1 MSTPLPLIQLEDFIF
16 TFSHAVDLVGLDD
29 AWHGRRVGLLAAEL
43 ALAAGADWPTRQ
55 RAYRLGLL
63 HDCGVSSTV
72 QHRAIAMEL
81 EWSGAEAHCIRG
93 EALLARCAPLADLAP
108 AVRYHHTRWE
118 TLLTLDLTD
127 DVRHEAALVFLADR
141 IDTLSRASYA
151 DHSTLAISS
160 SLRDQLLGL
169 SGTLFAPHWL
179 DVFAEASRCESFWL
193 MLDSECVLD
202 YQNEMRVQAG
212 DEIMSW
218 ADFKQGAY
226 LLADVIDAKSP
237 FTAEHSQGVAR
248 IARYLAGLTGLSSE
262 RCEMVEVAGLLHDIG
277 KLQIPDDILD
287 SPGGLN
293 EYEVGIMR
301 AHSFATYMVLKRI
314 RGVEEMAHWAAWHH
328 ETLDGRG
335 YPFHLQDSQ
344 MPAEARIIH
353 VADLYQALAQDRPY
367 RNAMTPEAIMRVLRA
382 RVERHLLDSA
392 LFALI
397 EEHLAAVD
405 MAAVGIRKA
414 VARPG

>member
-1 MSTPLPLIQLEDFIF
+1 MSTILPSVQLEDFIF
-16 TFSHAVDLVGLDD
+16 TFAHAIDLVGLDD

-43 ALAAGADWPTRQ
+43 ALAAGADWPARQ

-81 EWSGAEAHCIRG
+81 EWQGAEAHCIRG

-108 AVRYHHTRWE
+108 VVRHHHTRWE
-118 TLLTLDLTD
+118 TLQTLDLPDT
-127 DVRHEAALVFLADR
+127 VRTEAALVFLADR

-151 DHSTLAISS
+151 DRSTLAISNM
-160 SLRDQLLGL
+160 LRDQLLAL
-169 SGTLFAPHWL
+169 SGTLFSPYWIG
-179 DVFAEASRCESFWL
+179 VFAEASRCESFWL

-202 YQNEMRVQAG
+202 YQNEMRAQAG
-212 DEIMSW
+212 NEIMSW

-237 FTAEHSQGVAR
+237 FTAEHSLGVAR
-248 IARYLAGLTGLSSE
+248 VSRYLAALGGLDDE

-287 SPGGLN
+287 SPCGLN
-293 EYEVGIMR
+293 EHDAGVMR
-301 AHSFATYMVLKRI
+301 AHSFATYMVLKRL
-314 RGVEEMAHWAAWHH
+314 RGIDDMARWAAWHH

-335 YPFHLQDSQ
+335 YPFHLQDAQ
-344 MPAEARIIH
+344 MPPEARIIH
-353 VADLYQALAQDRPY
+353 VADMYQALAQNRPY
-367 RNAMTPEAIMRVLRA
+367 RNAMSPDAILRLLRA
-382 RVERHLLDSA
+382 RADRHLLDSG
-392 LFALI
+392 LFEQI
-397 EEHLAAVD
+397 ERHLGAVDLAAVG
-405 MAAVGIRKA
+405 VRKTA
-414 VARPG
+414 LVA